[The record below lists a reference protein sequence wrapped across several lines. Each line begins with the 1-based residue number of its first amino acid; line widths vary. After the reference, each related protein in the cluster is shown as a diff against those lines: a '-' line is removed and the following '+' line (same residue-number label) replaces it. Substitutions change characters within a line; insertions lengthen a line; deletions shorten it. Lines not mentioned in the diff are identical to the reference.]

1 MRCVTLFLLAGLV
14 PTFGFAPAR
23 AADRGKY
30 VLEAPDVVQF
40 EVFGLK
46 KGAPPVNGAFMV
58 RPDGTVALDSY
69 GSVPVSGLTLDAA
82 RAAVAKHL
90 SAHAKKKGGPEV
102 RATVSAANSKRFYV
116 IWPDNEGEVATS
128 FPADGTATVVSAVL
142 SIDGLAAVAA
152 KGRVWVQNKSSGVR
166 EVDWKAI
173 TQKGDAKT
181 NYKLDAGDRVYVKG
195 SRPK

>member
-1 MRCVTLFLLAGLV
+1 MRHGTLFLLTGFLLA
-14 PTFGFAPAR
+14 PTPVRATDPAQ
-23 AADRGKY
+23 Y
-30 VLEAPDVVQF
+30 VVEAPDLLRF
-40 EVFGLK
+40 EVSGLRK
-46 KGAPPVNGAFMV
+46 SAQPVSGEFMV
-58 RPDGTVALDSY
+58 RPDGTVALGTY
-69 GSVPVSGLTLDAA
+69 GSVPVSGLTLDQT

-90 SAHAKKKGGPEV
+90 SAHAKRGALPDV
-102 RATVSAANSKRFYV
+102 RATVSAANSKTFYV
-116 IWPDNEGEVATS
+116 ISPDKEGEVATR

-142 SIDGLAAVAA
+142 QIDGLAAVAA

-195 SRPK
+195 ARPK